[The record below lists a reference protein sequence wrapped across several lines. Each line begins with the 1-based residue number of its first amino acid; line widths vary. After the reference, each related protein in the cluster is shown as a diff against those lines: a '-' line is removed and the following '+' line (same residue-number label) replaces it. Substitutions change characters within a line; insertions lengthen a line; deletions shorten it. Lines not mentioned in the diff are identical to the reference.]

1 MEDIDI
7 KCNQDDELLSKRIGS
22 LDNKKSQ
29 KQIKLFIRFLPI
41 IILLIIFGLILKVK
55 KEKNF
60 KLEKKINLDLIPK
73 NEDLSFKEE
82 EHRKFSRQV
91 AAETM
96 VLATNNGLPID
107 SRDQVVLFGAGSKST
122 YAVGKG
128 SGAVYNKGTKV
139 SISPVN
145 II

>member
-1 MEDIDI
+1 
-7 KCNQDDELLSKRIGS
+7 
-22 LDNKKSQ
+22 
-29 KQIKLFIRFLPI
+29 
-41 IILLIIFGLILKVK
+41 
-55 KEKNF
+55 
-60 KLEKKINLDLIPK
+60 
-73 NEDLSFKEE
+73 
-82 EHRKFSRQV
+82 
-91 AAETM
+91 M